1 MSNNASNASKLAK
14 CGLAD
19 YHAAGLDG
27 RGMRVAV
34 LDERPYIRPT
44 MDREIFSAP
53 LDEGREATH
62 ASNVAQVVHEAAPG
76 AQVIMLPFMSTSDRQ
91 AAIAWLQN
99 NPVDIINIS
108 LNLATA
114 DEFWPDFQ
122 ALNTPIVA
130 AAGNKGPD
138 TEDCAKPARYGWT
151 LAVGGYLEGAE
162 AVYSDNSCG
171 DSMDCVAYT
180 NILLESKPGYLVPFG
195 GTSAA
200 APWLCGMLA
209 CLFTG
214 HKIPAVEVL
223 RVVIRAN
230 CRDVA
235 EPGKDRSSGWGLF
248 VMPPLSEWREDLPK
262 FCRPADKPQE
272 PSQKKIVLHLG
283 SSTAEVDGRAV
294 TLDCA
299 PRAEAG
305 RTLVPLRFV
314 AEALG
319 CRVDYA
325 AGQITI
331 TK

>member
-1 MSNNASNASKLAK
+1 MSNNSSKLAK

-27 RGMRVAV
+27 RGLTVAV
-34 LDERPYIRPT
+34 LDEQPYIRPT
-44 MDREIFSAP
+44 MDREIFSTP
-53 LDEGREATH
+53 LGEGREATH
-62 ASNVAQVVHEAAPG
+62 ASNVAQVLHEAAPG
-76 AQVIMLPFMSTSDRQ
+76 AKVVMLPFMNYADRK

-114 DEFWPDFQ
+114 DESWPDLQ
-122 ALNTPIVA
+122 ALNRPVVA

-138 TEDCAKPARYGWT
+138 TADCAKPARYSWT

-223 RVVIRAN
+223 RVVIRTY

-248 VMPPLSEWREDLPK
+248 IMPPLAEWREEAAK
-262 FCRPADKPQE
+262 FGRPTDKPQ
-272 PSQKKIVLHLG
+272 QTKIVLHLG
-283 SSTAEVDGRAV
+283 SSAAEVNGQAV
-294 TLDCA
+294 QLDCA

-319 CRVDYA
+319 CQVDYL

-331 TK
+331 VR